1 MDFNKLNKWLSL
13 IANFGVVAGLGLLVL
28 ELNHASKLAETEAYV
43 ARTRAIGDHF
53 TLFALSSDLPEI
65 QTRLNREGLDS
76 LTDSERSRIFG
87 WELARMYRVQ
97 GQYYQYQ
104 QGFLDRETI
113 EKAME
118 LGAVR
123 SAKLWRELGVVID
136 NEEFRSELESME
148 AQLTE

>member
-1 MDFNKLNKWLSL
+1 VDFDKLNKWLSL

-53 TLFALSSDLPEI
+53 TLLALSPDLSEI
-65 QTRLNREGLDS
+65 QTRVTRDGLDS
-76 LTDSERSRIFG
+76 LTEAERWRIFG

-123 SAKLWRELGVVID
+123 SAKLWRELGIVID
-136 NEEFRSELESME
+136 NEEFKSDLKLME
-148 AQLTE
+148 AELVK